1 MLSQRA
7 KSWRWY
13 DWVLFL
19 LLVIIIVVG
28 IRLIAPTSGLA
39 HALHTGFHALVLGLQ
54 WIATG
59 LNDLA
64 GLLNQL

>member
-7 KSWRWY
+7 KAWRWY
-13 DWVLFL
+13 DWIAFVFV
-19 LLVIIIVVG
+19 VIIVCML
-28 IRLIAPTSGLA
+28 IRMIDPNSGVA
-39 HALHTGFHALVLGLQ
+39 HALHTGFHALVLLLQ